1 MSAEGLEGAQKPPQA
16 QGVSA
21 RRIGLFCFVAVAE
34 LVQGIDHSARFS
46 ERPFAVRQGPVTAF
60 HRFEVV
66 AREDVRGRFQ
76 RHPISLRQFEIFF
89 WGHQHLE
96 RVCTMVLS
104 VARWRGDSSG
114 SRFQERSV
122 FPVLIQTRLS
132 PATSAAGSL

>member
-1 MSAEGLEGAQKPPQA
+1 MSAKGLEGAQKPPQA

-66 AREDVRGRFQ
+66 AREDVD
-76 RHPISLRQFEIFF
+76 
-89 WGHQHLE
+89 
-96 RVCTMVLS
+96 RVPWPFPAPPDIAPPVRDILLGSSAFGTS
-104 VARWRGDSSG
+104 VHYG
-114 SRFQERSV
+114 
-122 FPVLIQTRLS
+122 T
-132 PATSAAGSL
+132 